1 MVRRVRVAP
10 RRRPGTYA
18 ERAVR
23 ARIHAVGN
31 DRYARDAA
39 TLVAAG
45 GIWMLGRH
53 PGAIAQAA
61 GDYDAALGDARAIAA
76 GGEGAT
82 LVFAP
87 RIRGGRAAPGFTLRV
102 YRGRPAPGATVAPT
116 TAMPLV
122 SDASVSEKTLGPP
135 PFSIFIGASEH
146 VSGASAYPHIRADG
160 SPTFPEI
167 AREPA
172 CPSGGFVLRFSAPPQ
187 ARQTRSLACSVTPPG
202 VPGPP
207 NPSPTPNV
215 PTVTPAEL
223 LYHWPADSG
232 QTLTATEWGY
242 THWFAAGRGF
252 ACGSGT
258 AQFPNV
264 LPAPY
269 TPAIS
274 PAEAEA
280 SPPPPPMTPYSY
292 PNSFGGST
300 NDAPAAFPLNPA
312 AAGICTAT
320 IADDYGQTA
329 GAAVRV
335 MGWLT
340 ASYAGSAYTHRSKPA
355 LKLPASAFPDKGATV
370 KIGTAKT
377 YDDEPLHPAVEF
389 DAACAP
395 YVTFSAHSGNTPP
408 VPSKAPATADVVLTL
423 TTMPA
428 AKIAC
433 GGAIYDQYAGSL
445 AGEGVPFNATI
456 GAPPCPNAGNAWAG
470 PVDDICYDLYFI
482 GSGTTETGGWI
493 EESELGF
500 YVAHGTP
507 GIAIYRWLTGDGTCT
522 LQTLI
527 GTNFAQWGVLLGN
540 GDATPPPVGTP
551 QPIGNPA
558 GFGVG
563 YVPDA
568 WGVTSA
574 PAPKPTPPPPL
585 LCKPHPT
592 PSAPP

>member
-1 MVRRVRVAP
+1 MPNVRC
-10 RRRPGTYA
+10 
-18 ERAVR
+18 ERGFTLLETIVTLA
-23 ARIHAVGN
+23 I
-31 DRYARDAA
+31 AA

-223 LYHWPADSG
+223 LYHWPADAG

-242 THWFAAGRGF
+242 THWFAAGRRFCVRYRNG
-252 ACGSGT
+252 
-258 AQFPNV
+258 P
-264 LPAPY
+264 
-269 TPAIS
+269 IS
-274 PAEAEA
+274 KRAAGAVHAGNQP
-280 SPPPPPMTPYSY
+280 SRGRSV
-292 PNSFGGST
+292 
-300 NDAPAAFPLNPA
+300 APAAAHDAVFVSQLVWRQHKRRSRGVSAQPGRRRHLHRDHRRRLRANGWSGRPRHGLVNRKLRRLRVHA
-312 AAGICTAT
+312 SFEARTQAAGI
-320 IADDYGQTA
+320 GLS
-329 GAAVRV
+329 R
-335 MGWLT
+335 
-340 ASYAGSAYTHRSKPA
+340 
-355 LKLPASAFPDKGATV
+355 
-370 KIGTAKT
+370 
-377 YDDEPLHPAVEF
+377 
-389 DAACAP
+389 
-395 YVTFSAHSGNTPP
+395 
-408 VPSKAPATADVVLTL
+408 
-423 TTMPA
+423 
-428 AKIAC
+428 
-433 GGAIYDQYAGSL
+433 
-445 AGEGVPFNATI
+445 
-456 GAPPCPNAGNAWAG
+456 
-470 PVDDICYDLYFI
+470 
-482 GSGTTETGGWI
+482 
-493 EESELGF
+493 
-500 YVAHGTP
+500 
-507 GIAIYRWLTGDGTCT
+507 
-522 LQTLI
+522 
-527 GTNFAQWGVLLGN
+527 
-540 GDATPPPVGTP
+540 
-551 QPIGNPA
+551 
-558 GFGVG
+558 
-563 YVPDA
+563 
-568 WGVTSA
+568 
-574 PAPKPTPPPPL
+574 
-585 LCKPHPT
+585 
-592 PSAPP
+592 